1 VHEQPGHTLFA
12 AAFELTVDG
21 VTVIFTGDQQE
32 NLGIP
37 GERHEILNYQYRNRF
52 RLGDYV
58 KSAELY
64 RRIAPGL
71 LLSGHWEPRSVED
84 GYLDYLRY
92 AGDDLDEIHEALLPL
107 DELDLGA
114 DGVLAR
120 IAPYRSAAQP
130 GERIAFVVTVRNP
143 HDHAAE
149 AVLRPVLPDGWACH
163 PAELRI
169 PLASGEETE
178 AGFEVVTGG
187 GFARRARVAVDV
199 RIGDLRLGQH
209 TEALVDVVAD
219 PASARVDPLRAA
231 F

>member
-1 VHEQPGHTLFA
+1 
-12 AAFELTVDG
+12 
-21 VTVIFTGDQQE
+21 VTVVFTGDQQE

-120 IAPYRSAAQP
+120 VAPYRSAARP
-130 GERIAFVVTVRNP
+130 GERLRFVVEVRNP
-143 HDHAAE
+143 HPDVAD
-149 AVLRPVLPDGWACH
+149 VLLRPVLPEGWRADES
-163 PAELRI
+163 ELR
-169 PLASGEETE
+169 LALGAGEGTE
-178 AGFEVVTGG
+178 VAFHVTAGDRAE
-187 GFARRARVAVDV
+187 RRARVAVDV
-199 RIGDLRLGQH
+199 RIGDLHLGQH
-209 TEALVDVVAD
+209 TEALVDLLE
-219 PASARVDPLRAA
+219 P
-231 F
+231 